1 MVFEKCCFQA
11 LKTNKNNK
19 TMNTISNNN
28 KDFKIEIIPKATRE
42 EYKKTKQKYFY
53 SFDILFC

>member
-1 MVFEKCCFQA
+1 
-11 LKTNKNNK
+11 
-19 TMNTISNNN
+19 MNTISNNN